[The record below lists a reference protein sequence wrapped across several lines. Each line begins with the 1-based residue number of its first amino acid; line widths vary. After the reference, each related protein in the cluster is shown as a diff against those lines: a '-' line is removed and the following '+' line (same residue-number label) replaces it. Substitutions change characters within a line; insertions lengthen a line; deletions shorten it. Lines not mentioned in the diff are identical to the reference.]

1 MTALLNVRD
10 LRAYY
15 GQVQALHGLAFELQE
30 GSLTTL
36 LGANGAGKT
45 TTLRAICNMVR
56 STGSIEFEGKSLT
69 KSSTESIVKLGIAHV
84 PQGRGTFTTLTVH
97 ENLELGAISRKD
109 KKAIESDIE
118 RMYAHFPVLK
128 QRHTQQAGTLSG
140 GEQQMLAV
148 ARALMLRPR
157 LMLLDEPSF
166 GLAPLVV
173 RDLFKILGKINR
185 EDKVS
190 ILVVEQNAQLALE
203 LADQAYVIETGR
215 IVMSG
220 KADDIAN
227 NEDVRKS
234 YLGY

>member
-1 MTALLNVRD
+1 MLTIKD

-15 GQVQALHGLAFELQE
+15 GQVQALHGLEFSLNE
-30 GSLTTL
+30 GSVTTL

-45 TTLRAICNMVR
+45 TTLRAICNMIR
-56 STGSIEFEGKSLT
+56 STGNIEFEGKPLAGM
-69 KSSTESIVKLGIAHV
+69 STENVVRLGIAHV
-84 PQGRGTFTTLTVH
+84 PQGRGTFTNMTVE
-97 ENLELGAISRKD
+97 ENLQLGAISRSDTKNIPD
-109 KKAIESDIE
+109 DIE
-118 RMYAHFPVLK
+118 RMYGHFPVLK

-166 GLAPLVV
+166 GLAPLIV
-173 RDLFKILGKINR
+173 RDLFGILGKINR
-185 EDKVS
+185 EDKVT

-203 LADQAYVIETGR
+203 LAEQAYVIETGR

-220 KADDIAN
+220 SAKEIAD
-227 NEDVRKS
+227 NEDIRKS